1 MINRHTRRVLTAAV
15 LLAAAGCS
23 SLIRNQFANPVI
35 ELKDVR
41 LRGIGLQGGSL
52 DVVLDVFN
60 PNPYRLDASRVTYNL
75 MVDTSHIAHGSI
87 DRLVTLETQKKS
99 EVVLPVQ
106 FSTQQLI
113 GAASAM
119 QKTGS
124 VDYTVSGEV
133 TVATPFGNFTRP
145 YLGRGRF
152 DSLRPF

>member
-1 MINRHTRRVLTAAV
+1 MTKRFAMRSAMMAALFTAA
-15 LLAAAGCS
+15 ACS
-23 SLIRNQFANPVI
+23 GFVKSQFANPVV

-41 LRGIGLQGGSL
+41 VRGIGVQGGAL

-60 PNPYRLDASRVTYNL
+60 PNPYRLDASRVTYKL
-75 MVDTSHIAHGSI
+75 LVDTSHIAEGI
-87 DRLVTLETQKKS
+87 VDKLVTLETQKKS
-99 EVVLPVQ
+99 EVVLPVT
-106 FSTQQLI
+106 FSTKQLI

-124 VDYTVSGEV
+124 VEYSISGEV

-145 YLGRGRF
+145 YQGKGRF

>member
-1 MINRHTRRVLTAAV
+1 MRRYATRSTIVAV
-15 LLAAAGCS
+15 LLTAVACS
-23 SLIRNQFANPVI
+23 GLVKSQFANPVV

-41 LRGIGLQGGSL
+41 LRGVGLQGGSL

-75 MVDTSHIAHGSI
+75 VVDTSHIAQGSV
-87 DRLVTLETQKKS
+87 DKLVTLETQKKS
-99 EVVLPVQ
+99 EVVLPVT

-124 VDYTVSGEV
+124 VEYTITGEV

-145 YLGRGRF
+145 YQGKGRF

>member
-1 MINRHTRRVLTAAV
+1 MSRFATRVVTVTV
-15 LLAAAGCS
+15 LLAAVGCS
-23 SLIRNQFANPVI
+23 SFIRNQFANPVV

-60 PNPYRLDASRVTYNL
+60 PNPYRLDASRLTYQL
-75 MVDTSHIAHGSI
+75 MVDTSRIAEGSI
-87 DRLVTLETQKKS
+87 DKLVTLETQKKS
-99 EVVLPVQ
+99 EIVLPVK

-124 VDYTVSGEV
+124 VDYTVTGEV

-145 YLGRGRF
+145 YQGKGRF